1 MFIVHRLSPCSNTF
15 PMCNRKEKK
24 KTKLAVM
31 PSMEENETEDE
42 SEGSKK
48 KKKQKNKY
56 KIQHEEISSTTPDSQ
71 SGKGWS
77 PTTHQSSYTP
87 RTYLLIKPGQED
99 LEEEVEFLENSSKLI
114 LCIFYH
120 GKSFSEKI
128 SWKEIIF
135 E

>member
-1 MFIVHRLSPCSNTF
+1 MFIAHRLSPHSNTF
-15 PMCNRKEKK
+15 TMCNRKEKK
-24 KTKLAVM
+24 KKKLAVM

-77 PTTHQSSYTP
+77 PNTHQSSYTP
-87 RTYLLIKPGQED
+87 RTYLLIKQGQDD
-99 LEEEVEFLENSSKLI
+99 LEEEEVGFSGNSSLII
-114 LCIFYH
+114 LCVF
-120 GKSFSEKI
+120 
-128 SWKEIIF
+128 
-135 E
+135 

>member
-1 MFIVHRLSPCSNTF
+1 MFIAHRLSSCSNTST
-15 PMCNRKEKK
+15 MCNRKEKK
-24 KTKLAVM
+24 KKKLAVM

-42 SEGSKK
+42 SEVSKK

-71 SGKGWS
+71 YGKGWS

-99 LEEEVEFLENSSKLI
+99 LEEEVHVGFSGNSSQII

-120 GKSFSEKI
+120 GKSFNEKNP
-128 SWKEIIF
+128 
-135 E
+135 

>member
-1 MFIVHRLSPCSNTF
+1 
-15 PMCNRKEKK
+15 MCNRKEMK